1 MFETQAK
8 KSASGTIEF
17 QKPSW
22 LDVCKYL
29 FISDHMHDLIVGS
42 GSSGWQ
48 APEQL
53 LHGRQTRAV
62 DLFSLGC
69 VLFFCITGGRH
80 PFGDRLERDINIVKN
95 QMDLFLLEDIPEA
108 IDLISHLLNPDP
120 ELRLDYTFFQLEFL
134 VYIHYGSV

>member
-1 MFETQAK
+1 M
-8 KSASGTIEF
+8 
-17 QKPSW
+17 
-22 LDVCKYL
+22 LDV
-29 FISDHMHDLIVGS
+29 FVGC

-69 VLFFCITGGRH
+69 ILFFCISGGRH

-95 QMDLFLLEDIPEA
+95 SMDLFFIEWMPEA
-108 IDLISHLLNPDP
+108 TDLISRLLNPDP
-120 ELRLDYTFFQLEFL
+120 ELR
-134 VYIHYGSV
+134 

>member
-1 MFETQAK
+1 MA
-8 KSASGTIEF
+8 G
-17 QKPSW
+17 
-22 LDVCKYL
+22 Y
-29 FISDHMHDLIVGS
+29 

-80 PFGDRLERDINIVKN
+80 PFGDPLERDINITKN
-95 QMDLFLLEDIPEA
+95 KVDLFLVEYIPEA
-108 IDLISHLLNPDP
+108 VDLFSHLLDP
-120 ELRLDYTFFQLEFL
+120 LAELR
-134 VYIHYGSV
+134 

>member
-1 MFETQAK
+1 M
-8 KSASGTIEF
+8 S
-17 QKPSW
+17 
-22 LDVCKYL
+22 Y
-29 FISDHMHDLIVGS
+29 DLIAGC

-62 DLFSLGC
+62 DMFSLGC

-95 QMDLFLLEDIPEA
+95 QMDIFPVEHIPEA
-108 IDLISHLLNPDP
+108 VDVISHLLNPDP
-120 ELRLDYTFFQLEFL
+120 ELRYSSL
-134 VYIHYGSV
+134 

>member
-1 MFETQAK
+1 MCDF
-8 KSASGTIEF
+8 
-17 QKPSW
+17 
-22 LDVCKYL
+22 
-29 FISDHMHDLIVGS
+29 IVGC

-80 PFGDRLERDINIVKN
+80 PFGDRLWRDVNVVKN
-95 QMDLFLLEDIPEA
+95 KMDLFLLEDIPEA
-108 IDLISHLLNPDP
+108 IDLISRLLNPDP
-120 ELRLDYTFFQLEFL
+120 ELR
-134 VYIHYGSV
+134 